1 MTTST
6 NAWFTLTPAGAI
18 RAFGRAEPDRVAQ
31 QLQVLLSGEHTL
43 DLTRWTELSDV
54 DDADVARHEA
64 SAWVQRLPRPLQGPD
79 AKLDDFLQFVIAGLS
94 AERRVVL
101 ASDSGFCLGRAG
113 FEQDE
118 ADVLSAAA
126 ADYGAF
132 AERQARRGWGG
143 AGAYVAFHADPHFLL
158 PTFAFVPLWVDGTGY
173 WLIMAGEPLLNCP
186 ALVELLWGL
195 KVAGTRFAAGS

>member
-1 MTTST
+1 MTTSN
-6 NAWFTLTPAGAI
+6 NAWFTLTPTGAM
-18 RAFGRAEPDRVAQ
+18 RAFGRADPDPVAQ

-43 DLTRWTELSDV
+43 DQTRWAELCGV
-54 DDADVARHEA
+54 DQAAVAHHEA

-79 AKLDDFLQFVIAGLS
+79 ARLDDFLQFVIAGLS

-101 ASDSGFCLGRAG
+101 ASDGGFCLGRAG

-143 AGAYVAFHADPHFLL
+143 AGAYVAFHADPQFLL
-158 PTFAFVPLWVDGTGY
+158 PAYAFVPLWVDRTGY
-173 WLIMAGEPLLNCP
+173 WLVMAGEPLLNSP

-195 KVAGTRFAAGS
+195 KVAGTRFAAGG